1 MENADLYAALMHEMK
16 NNLGLLAITID
27 HVPLT
32 GESPHDH
39 VVDNARL
46 LCQRVVDRL
55 HQSLL
60 LYKAGRQKLT
70 PAVDAY
76 SPGELVDELRATA
89 KSLARERLRVDMHVA
104 ENTPDIWFF
113 DRALVE
119 MALINAIHNS
129 LEYAQSHIC
138 IHVGMEND
146 DTLVM
151 AVQDDSPGFPEHILR
166 SFTDRQPYR
175 STGTGLGLQF
185 ARLIAE
191 AHENRGKTGNLR
203 LGNDDGAV
211 FSLLLP

>member
-1 MENADLYAALMHEMK
+1 MENTDLYAALMHEMK

-27 HVPLT
+27 NVPLT
-32 GESPHDH
+32 GENPHDR
-39 VVDNARL
+39 VVDDARL

-55 HQSLL
+55 RQALL
-60 LYKAGRQKLT
+60 IYKAGQQQLV

-76 SPGELVDELRATA
+76 APGELVDELCATA
-89 KSLARERLRVDMHVA
+89 RSLARERVQVDMHLA

-119 MALINAIHNS
+119 MALLNAIHNS
-129 LEYAQSHIC
+129 LEYARSRIRISGSMDEQ
-138 IHVGMEND
+138 GA
-146 DTLVM
+146 LVI

-166 SFTDRQPYR
+166 SFADKQPYR

-185 ARLIAE
+185 ARLVAE
-191 AHENRGKTGNLR
+191 AHENQGKTGNLR
-203 LGNDDGAV
+203 LSNDDGAV